1 MKSSESPII
10 FKKNQ
15 IQKRVKELGR
25 EITRDYKGKDLV
37 LIGVLRG
44 AFTFLADLSR
54 NIKLNFSIDFIAISG
69 YGPRSSGVVRL
80 LKDLEENIEGKD
92 VILVEDII
100 DTGLTVSYL
109 VRNLKA
115 RNPKSLELC
124 TLLNRSVRRI
134 VDLPIKYVGFELP
147 DVFVVGYGLD
157 YQQKYRNLPDL
168 IVLSEKELIQEEL
181 Q

>member
-1 MKSSESPII
+1 LKKKIVI
-10 FKKNQ
+10 FKKRE
-15 IQKRVKELGR
+15 IQKRVKELGK

-37 LIGVLRG
+37 LVGVLRG
-44 AFTFLADLSR
+44 AFVFLSDLFQA
-54 NIKLNFSIDFIAISG
+54 IKLPCSVDFIAISG
-69 YGPRSSGVVRL
+69 YGPASSGVVRL

-109 VRNLKA
+109 LRNLKA
-115 RNPKSLELC
+115 RNPGSLEVC

-134 VDLPIKYVGFELP
+134 VDLPIKYVGFEIP

-157 YQQKYRNLPDL
+157 YQQKFRNLSY
-168 IVLSEKELIQEEL
+168 IQVLEEKEILRGSIS
-181 Q
+181 

>member
-1 MKSSESPII
+1 MKKRKNAVV
-10 FKKNQ
+10 FRKNQ
-15 IQKRVKELGR
+15 IQKRVKELG
-25 EITRDYKGKDLV
+25 EQITFDYQNKDLI

-44 AFTFLADLSR
+44 AFVFLSDLSR
-54 NIKLNFSIDFIAISG
+54 AIKIPCSIDFIAISG
-69 YGPRSSGVVRL
+69 YGPASSGVVRI

-109 VRNLKA
+109 LRNLKA
-115 RNPKSLELC
+115 RNPGSLEVC

-134 VDLPIKYVGFELP
+134 VDLPIKYTGFDIP

-157 YQQKYRNLPDL
+157 YEQRYRNLSHIRKLD
-168 IVLSEKELIQEEL
+168 EKDILAGGF
-181 Q
+181 

>member
-1 MKSSESPII
+1 MKKKFLI

-15 IQKRVKELGR
+15 IQKRVKELGK
-25 EITRDYKGKDLV
+25 EISRDYEGKNLV
-37 LIGVLRG
+37 LVGVLRG
-44 AFTFLADLSR
+44 AFVFLSDLSQA
-54 NIKLNFSIDFIAISG
+54 IKLPCSIDFIAISG
-69 YGPRSSGVVRL
+69 YGPGSSGVVRL

-109 VRNLKA
+109 LRNLKA
-115 RNPKSLELC
+115 RNPRSLEVC

-134 VDLPIKYVGFELP
+134 VDLPIKYIGFDIP

-157 YQQKYRNLPDL
+157 YNQRFRNLSHIRL
-168 IVLSEKELIQEEL
+168 LEEKEIIAKDIS
-181 Q
+181 